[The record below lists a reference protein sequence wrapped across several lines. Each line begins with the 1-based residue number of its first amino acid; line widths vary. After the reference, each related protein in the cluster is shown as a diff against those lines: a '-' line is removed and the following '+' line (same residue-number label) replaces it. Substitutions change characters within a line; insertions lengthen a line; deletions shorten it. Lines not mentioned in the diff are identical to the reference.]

1 MTMAVTPNAYA
12 GSRFAVT
19 VGSHSA
25 GYVKSFTQGNFKGSL
40 NETSTSTEHWM
51 KKNIASWEFSPFSM
65 EVSFAMG
72 KGLMDWMQAA
82 MDSNA
87 VPMDGSVIVADFNGK
102 AIREVQFF
110 RSYITEIEI
119 PALSA
124 TDKANIFIKL
134 SFMPTELKYMKASG
148 DIAKPSV
155 GPNTKSITGNNFS
168 LKLGSFNCKTVN
180 KVEAHKWTCT
190 VKPDPHGEAQFP
202 ELAATTMKQPDLKFT
217 INALHGQQF
226 EDWAKAWFMDG
237 KREEKDELSGSLDF
251 LGPDMKTVMASLT
264 FANVGLQELTPPK
277 QVRDDSLQ
285 FYIVNCYTEHTIFK
299 VAKSDA

>member
-1 MTMAVTPNAYA
+1 MAATPNAYA

-25 GYVKSFTQGNFKGSL
+25 GYVKSFTQGQFKGSL

-51 KKNIASWEFSPFSM
+51 KKNIASWEFTDFSM

-72 KGLMDWMQAA
+72 KGLKDWMQSA

-87 VPMDGSVIVADFNGK
+87 VPMDGSVVVADFNGK

-110 RSYITEIEI
+110 RAYITKISL
-119 PALSA
+119 PKLSA
-124 TDKANIFIKL
+124 SDKGNYHITIGFKPTQL
-134 SFMPTELKYMKASG
+134 SYMKASG
-148 DIAKPSV
+148 DVAKPAV
-155 GPNTKSITGNNFS
+155 GPNTKSATSNNFS
-168 LKLGSFNCKTVN
+168 LKLGSFNCKRVN
-180 KVEAHKWTCT
+180 AVEAFEWSCT
-190 VKPDPHGEAQFP
+190 VKPDPHGEAQYP
-202 ELAATTMKQPDLKFT
+202 ELACTTMKQPDLKFT
-217 INALHGQQF
+217 INALDGQQF

-237 KREEKDELSGSLDF
+237 KREEKDELTGSLDF
-251 LGPDMKTVMASLT
+251 LGPDMKKVMATLN

-285 FYIVNCYTEHTIFK
+285 FYNVATYTEHTTLDIK
-299 VAKSDA
+299 VFDA

>member
-1 MTMAVTPNAYA
+1 MAVTPNAYA

-51 KKNIASWEFSPFSM
+51 KKNIAAWEFSPFSM

-72 KGLMDWMQAA
+72 KGLTDWMQSA

-87 VPMDGSVIVADFNGK
+87 VPQDGSVVVADFNGK
-102 AIREVQFF
+102 AIREVQFY
-110 RSYITEIEI
+110 RAYITEIEI

-134 SFMPTELKYMKASG
+134 SFLPTEIKYLAAKGDVAKA
-148 DIAKPSV
+148 AV
-155 GPNTKSITGNNFS
+155 GPNTKSITGNNWS
-168 LKLGSFNCKTVN
+168 LKLGSFNLKRAN

-190 VKPDPHGEAQFP
+190 VKKDEHGEAQYP
-202 ELAATTMKQPDLKFT
+202 ELAATTMKQPDLTFT
-217 INALHGQQF
+217 INALDGQQF

-237 KREEKDELSGSLDF
+237 KREEKDELTGSLDF
-251 LGPDMKTVMASLT
+251 LGPDMKTVMATLN

-285 FYIVNCYTEHTIFK
+285 FYTVKCYTEHTK
-299 VAKSDA
+299 LALTKSDA